1 MDIADRYTLGVSAV
15 STGSTGCWDH
25 VEAVPAFFWEVW
37 MGRDELNR
45 EIWMPG
51 QW

>member
-1 MDIADRYTLGVSAV
+1 MDIGDRYTLGVSAV
-15 STGSTGCWDH
+15 LTGSTGCWDY
-25 VEAVPAFFWEVW
+25 VEAVAAFFWEFW
-37 MGRDELNR
+37 RGSDELNR